1 MRPTAVFEYEDMN
14 TVDHFT
20 RLFAYDAWANHE
32 VLSGLR
38 TASEPPARCL
48 KFIAHIL
55 AAERLWLERLELKEQ
70 TLPVW
75 PGFTVDECGHL
86 AADLSQRWKR
96 YLETSSEA
104 DLANSVGYRNSK
116 GESWRS
122 RKDDILMHVVMHSA
136 YHRGQI
142 AADMRSAGL
151 TPAYTDFI
159 HSVRQ
164 GFVE

>member
-1 MRPTAVFEYEDMN
+1 
-14 TVDHFT
+14 VDHFT

-96 YLETSSEA
+96 
-104 DLANSVGYRNSK
+104 R
-116 GESWRS
+116 
-122 RKDDILMHVVMHSA
+122 VVKLIW
-136 YHRGQI
+136 QT
-142 AADMRSAGL
+142 RSAIATVKAKAGGAARM
-151 TPAYTDFI
+151 T
-159 HSVRQ
+159 S
-164 GFVE
+164 